1 MAAISKVIE
10 FLGWLQEAL
19 YKAYR
24 EINDLPWPFWMA
36 AWPFYLAADA
46 VNRLGWA
53 FYDFYFWVEEVSGK
67 IPFVM
72 TPSELIGWIYSFWP
86 LLSQIH
92 DWFRDWV
99 NRVKGEIISWWSAT
113 SSTVLDWIDTAK
125 AWAKI
130 WIDYLDTRI
139 NELQTRLDNLVIEF
153 PDVSELLAWFY
164 NWPGH
169 VLTIVNTW
177 WTGALAEVQ
186 SLISSAFIEREPF
199 WAGWQDIRQ
208 QVLTFFTD
216 PVEFVWARFTDWFLG
231 PEV

>member
-24 EINDLPWPFWMA
+24 EIYDLGPPFWYF

-53 FYDFYFWVEEVSGK
+53 FYDFYFWVGE
-67 IPFVM
+67 IQDRIQFVM
-72 TPSELIGWIYSFWP
+72 TPSEYIGWIYSFWP

-92 DWFRDWV
+92 DWFRDRINKIKEVV
-99 NRVKGEIISWWSAT
+99 NEWWTAT

-130 WIDYLDTRI
+130 WIDWLDNRVSQL
-139 NELQTRLDNLVIEF
+139 EVRLDNLVIEF
-153 PDVSELLAWFY
+153 PDVTELLAWFS
-164 NWPGH
+164 NWPGN
-169 VLTIVNTW
+169 VWSIIDNW
-177 WTGALAEVQ
+177 WISTMGEIQ
-186 SLISSAFIEREPF
+186 GLISSAFKEREPF
-199 WAGWQDIRQ
+199 WAGWQDFRDR
-208 QVLTFFTD
+208 VAEFFTD